1 MGQGETMSV
10 SDRVKKVLVRI
21 YFAIAGLLAVIWIIW
36 TFLITPLLDSLEA
49 RRMAEVAYPA
59 GSESWLKAASFWEQ
73 LSRVIEINAPILPQ
87 MACTF
92 AAIVFAGFVFLT
104 ISISIFKWA
113 VTDGRMRAT
122 REPDTYRTRALK
134 EKGIEARI
142 IELNAG
148 EENKSRRDIF
158 IFGSTLFAALV
169 FISLLVLLAI
179 SLKEDHS
186 TKAGIIDDETA
197 TRYYNEFDS
206 ITDPVLKEQRRAE
219 MIAWADAK
227 DRQIQEDNA
236 RHFERVYTD
245 DGYFRELAK
254 NPQVQ
259 KAARLSPAPDL
270 VKYGSAN
277 RAYFDYIRGRDLTEE
292 EYQIERSAYL
302 KDRFGKS
309 GAEVSEGELFR
320 LIRSEYERS
329 KAIQD
334 TSK

>member
-1 MGQGETMSV
+1 MSV

-21 YFAIAGLLAVIWIIW
+21 YFAIAGLLAMTWITW
-36 TFLITPLLDSLEA
+36 TFLITPLLESLEA

-59 GSESWLKAASFWEQ
+59 GRESWLKAASFWEQ
-73 LSRVIEINAPILPQ
+73 LSRVIDINAPMLPQ

-92 AAIVFAGFVFLT
+92 TAIVVAGFVFLT

-113 VTDGRMRAT
+113 VNNGRTSAA
-122 REPDTYRTRALK
+122 READNYQSRALE
-134 EKGIEARI
+134 EKAIEPRI

-158 IFGSTLFAALV
+158 MFGSALLVALV
-169 FISLLVLLAI
+169 FISFLVSLAML
-179 SLKEDHS
+179 LKEDDS
-186 TKAGIIDDETA
+186 TKAGIIDDATA

-206 ITDPVLKEQRRAE
+206 ITDPVLKEQRRADLQ
-219 MIAWADAK
+219 AWIDAK
-227 DRQIQEDNA
+227 ERQKQEHDDL
-236 RHFERVYTD
+236 HFKRVYTD
-245 DGYFRELAK
+245 DGYFRELSR
-254 NPQVQ
+254 NPQV
-259 KAARLSPAPDL
+259 KEAERLSPTPDL

-277 RAYFDYIRGRDLTEE
+277 RAYFDHIRGRDLTEE

-309 GAEVSEGELFR
+309 GAEVSEDELFR